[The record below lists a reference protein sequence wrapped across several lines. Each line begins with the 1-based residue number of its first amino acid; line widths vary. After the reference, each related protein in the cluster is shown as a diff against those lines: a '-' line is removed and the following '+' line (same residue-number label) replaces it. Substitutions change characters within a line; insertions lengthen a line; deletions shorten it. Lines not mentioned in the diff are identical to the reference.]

1 MNCCNSNE
9 SKHSECIRNSDKKV
23 FSLPRKYSKNRCI
36 NNPVKGFTMRSSC
49 APYIDCIT
57 TKKKTSQLSRRNS
70 RHHNRKLN
78 LKGGYRK
85 SKHTS
90 KKRNING
97 TKNRKQTQKVKSLDF
112 LYNPDNPKKSF
123 DVYIDKNPNDTIPIH
138 YTTVKE
144 VKETIKKL
152 EKLYKQKKYS
162 HKRIWQVGMIL
173 KVRME
178 AMKKH
183 KDTLYPNAKFVNE
196 RYKLANKYFIFLGKR
211 SKLDESSRYKS
222 VFKF

>member
-1 MNCCNSNE
+1 MNCCNSDE
-9 SKHSECIRNSDKKV
+9 SKHYECIRNSAKKV
-23 FSLPRKYSKNRCI
+23 FSLPRKYSKKRCI

-49 APYIDCIT
+49 APYIDCMNT
-57 TKKKTSQLSRRNS
+57 NKKTSHRSR
-70 RHHNRKLN
+70 RKLN

-85 SKHTS
+85 PNKIS
-90 KKRNING
+90 KKHNIKR
-97 TKNRKQTQKVKSLDF
+97 TQSQTQKVKSLEF

-138 YTTVKE
+138 YTTVNE

-152 EKLYKQKKYS
+152 EKLYKRKKYS

-196 RYKLANKYFIFLGKR
+196 RYKLANKYFIFLGER
-211 SKLDESSRYKS
+211 SKLDESVRYKS

>member
-1 MNCCNSNE
+1 MNCCNSDE
-9 SKHSECIRNSDKKV
+9 SKHYECIRNSDKTV
-23 FSLPRKYSKNRCI
+23 FSLPRKYSKKRCI

-49 APYIDCIT
+49 APYIDCMNT
-57 TKKKTSQLSRRNS
+57 NKKTFRGS
-70 RHHNRKLN
+70 RHHSRKIN
-78 LKGGYRK
+78 LKGGYNK
-85 SKHTS
+85 SNPPS
-90 KKRNING
+90 KKPNRKGN
-97 TKNRKQTQKVKSLDF
+97 KNRKRTQKVTSLDF

-123 DVYIDKNPNDTIPIH
+123 DVYIDKNPKDTIPIQ

-162 HKRIWQVGMIL
+162 HKRIWQGGMIL

-196 RYKLANKYFIFLGKR
+196 RYTLAKKYFIFLGER
-211 SKLDESSRYKS
+211 STLDEIARYKS
-222 VFKF
+222 VFDLAS

>member
-1 MNCCNSNE
+1 MNCCNSDE
-9 SKHSECIRNSDKKV
+9 SKHYECIRNSDKTV
-23 FSLPRKYSKNRCI
+23 FSLPRKYSKKRCI

-49 APYIDCIT
+49 APYIDCMNT
-57 TKKKTSQLSRRNS
+57 NKKTFRGSR
-70 RHHNRKLN
+70 KIN
-78 LKGGYRK
+78 LKGGYNK
-85 SKHTS
+85 SNPPS
-90 KKRNING
+90 KKLNRKGN
-97 TKNRKQTQKVKSLDF
+97 KNRKRTQKVTSLDF

-123 DVYIDKNPNDTIPIH
+123 DVYIDKNPKDTIPIH

-196 RYKLANKYFIFLGKR
+196 RYKLANKYFIFLGER
-211 SKLDESSRYKS
+211 SKLDEIARYKS
-222 VFKF
+222 VFDLAS